1 MVGGSMK
8 VNTEMIEKLAQA
20 RVLDLAFDGQTFELV
35 DGCDGQFRLRATP
48 EELVELG
55 VELVLIG
62 TARMKK
68 N

>member
-55 VELVLIG
+55 VELVLIC